1 MLQHLRELDRAESVI
16 RRLRS
21 VRNLIRDPLPRR
33 RELVFESYA
42 ITYPTLAF
50 TYKAQGKPYVSS
62 VDLGGIAE
70 EDLATIDA
78 NTFQR
83 IATTIGIML
92 APFHFLLTDF
102 AAVRMEC
109 GGAID
114 EAGRQFF
121 ERYLSAGLAEFRYR
135 QGLDPTRRIVFTANH
150 GTASAE
156 PPSIIPTRNKIL
168 LLNGGGRDTAVMAE
182 LAKTTGLP
190 LGWCSIN
197 GGERH
202 QLLERASHI
211 SDSYPLRLRVDPA
224 IRHDSRYKWGHTPFA
239 AVYMAVSL
247 LVAVARRFRYVAI
260 GNEYSAS
267 IGNVRYRGVELNH
280 QYSKSYEYETAFQ
293 TYLHTS
299 VARGLSYFSLL
310 RPFHDLGIAA
320 MVSQMAPYLGAF
332 VSCNWSTGTSWCAN
346 CPKCASTFLTLMPWN
361 GPDALNRIFG
371 ANFIEKEGIRKY
383 ILDLTTGT
391 VKPWECVGTREEC
404 RLALALTLKQHP
416 ELDFDAYPRRKDL
429 VAACADVDVEA
440 AVADLVGKA
449 QTPHSIP
456 RALWTPIASEAAK
469 LTGTAVLA
477 AVAGEVGPLGSQ

>member
-1 MLQHLRELDRAESVI
+1 
-16 RRLRS
+16 
-21 VRNLIRDPLPRR
+21 
-33 RELVFESYA
+33 
-42 ITYPTLAF
+42 
-50 TYKAQGKPYVSS
+50 
-62 VDLGGIAE
+62 
-70 EDLATIDA
+70 
-78 NTFQR
+78 
-83 IATTIGIML
+83 
-92 APFHFLLTDF
+92 
-102 AAVRMEC
+102 
-109 GGAID
+109 
-114 EAGRQFF
+114 
-121 ERYLSAGLAEFRYR
+121 
-135 QGLDPTRRIVFTANH
+135 
-150 GTASAE
+150 
-156 PPSIIPTRNKIL
+156 
-168 LLNGGGRDTAVMAE
+168 
-182 LAKTTGLP
+182 
-190 LGWCSIN
+190 
-197 GGERH
+197 
-202 QLLERASHI
+202 
-211 SDSYPLRLRVDPA
+211 
-224 IRHDSRYKWGHTPFA
+224 
-239 AVYMAVSL
+239 MAVSL